1 MHRRRR
7 SGPGRLVIE
16 IGSRLYND
24 LETKI
29 QLLIIQRHLRMAK
42 GVRNARR
49 REGGGAAAVA
59 LSLHSAI
66 EAAGRDRL
74 EVKYQSKAFR
84 LEQKHKFNGGIGGGV
99 TSDFDTLRRVMNN
112 IAC

>member
-16 IGSRLYND
+16 IGLEYND
-24 LETKI
+24 LQTKI
-29 QLLIIQRHLRMAK
+29 QLLIIQRRLLMAK
-42 GVRNARR
+42 GVRDARR
-49 REGGGAAAVA
+49 RVGGAAVA
-59 LSLHSAI
+59 LSLNYAI

-84 LEQKHKFNGGIGGGV
+84 LEQKHKFNGGRGGGV
-99 TSDFDTLRRVMNN
+99 TSDFD
-112 IAC
+112 